1 MEARTGRL
9 LKCFGGSTSW
19 SSGRWPLAPTVRFSP
34 VAGRTRSSGS
44 GRSQARRKKTKLV
57 TLEGSID
64 MINLVGVQWRWRS
77 AREWPSQWRD
87 EAVGH
92 FDCAQCRCG
101 QWAVPAHDVARRQ
114 PGCALYVSADGKR
127 LISSSYHGVLKWWDV
142 ASEQCIE
149 TLPAD
154 VVGNWVK
161 AVAFSADGRLLA
173 TGSADQS
180 VQLWRVDENAAQQ
193 PMIFSGHVGQVWAV
207 ALSSDHR
214 TLASSDDEGMTFIW
228 DTHSGAIVRRLVSDR
243 PYERMNISGIGTQ

>member
-1 MEARTGRL
+1 MIMSLAFSGDGGL
-9 LKCFGGSTSW
+9 LASGHLNGEIKLWDTSTAHSAGVA
-19 SSGRWPLAPTVRFSP
+19 SGQCLHTMQHYASP
-34 VAGRTRSSGS
+34 VG
-44 GRSQARRKKTKLV
+44 
-57 TLEGSID
+57 
-64 MINLVGVQWRWRS
+64 
-77 AREWPSQWRD
+77 
-87 EAVGH
+87 
-92 FDCAQCRCG
+92 
-101 QWAVPAHDVARRQ
+101 
-114 PGCALYVSADGKR
+114 ALYVSADGKR

-180 VQLWRVDENAAQQ
+180 VQLWRVDENAAQE

-214 TLASSDDEGMTFIW
+214 TLASSDDEGMTLIW
-228 DTHSGAIVRRLVSDR
+228 DTHSGAIVYQLVSDR
-243 PYERMNISGIGTQ
+243 PYERMNISGIKGLSEAQRAALKALGAVEDAVERQIS